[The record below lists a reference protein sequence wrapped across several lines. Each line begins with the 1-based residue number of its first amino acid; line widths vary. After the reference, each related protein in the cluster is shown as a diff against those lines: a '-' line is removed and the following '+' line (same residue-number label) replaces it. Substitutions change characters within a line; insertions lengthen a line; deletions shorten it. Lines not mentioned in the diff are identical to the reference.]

1 MERSERGFKCQLMYM
16 DENQIVQ
23 VRVDRRVVT
32 KLVEMILKKLP
43 IEDGVLSLRC
53 ELRGTNCEAHI
64 SLISNKDT
72 VNVIKKLGKDG
83 FTEKL
88 KSFKMAKF
96 YPERVNLYERKI

>member
-1 MERSERGFKCQLMYM
+1 M
-16 DENQIVQ
+16 D
-23 VRVDRRVVT
+23 RKVVK
-32 KLVEMILKKLP
+32 KLVEMVLKKLA
-43 IEDGVLSLRC
+43 IEDGVLSLRY

-72 VNVIKKLGKDG
+72 VNVIKKLGKEC

-96 YPERVNLYERKI
+96 YPERINLYERKI